1 MAKIKLTRNE
11 LKAQK
16 ESLKRFSRFLPTL
29 ELKKLQLELERRK
42 VVKEMR
48 EFRKQITSFREDIHS
63 WQNLFCENYP
73 KDVQHLVRIAN
84 LEAQE
89 VNIAGISVR
98 EVVDVTFEVEEY
110 DLYLTSPWLEKGIDV
125 IKKILFFQEREKSLY
140 NKEKVILQE
149 LRKTTQRINLFKE
162 KLIPECKENIRMIRI
177 QLGDLQAA
185 AVGRS
190 KMAKQKMQPKGGTQ

>member
-16 ESLKRFSRFLPTL
+16 ESLKRFARFLPTL

-42 VVKEMR
+42 VVKEMV
-48 EFRKQITSFREDIHS
+48 EFRKKITAFREEIKS

-73 KDVQHLVRIAN
+73 KAIESLVSITK
-84 LEAQE
+84 LETQE
-89 VNIAGISVR
+89 INIAGISVA
-98 EVVDVTFEVEEY
+98 EVVDVTFKVEEY
-110 DLYLTSPWLEKGIDV
+110 DLYLTSPWFEKGIEV
-125 IKKILFFQEREKSLY
+125 VKNIIFFQEKQKSLEH
-140 NKEKVILQE
+140 KESVIAQE

-190 KMAKQKMQPKGGTQ
+190 KMAKQKMQSKGGTQ

>member
-16 ESLKRFSRFLPTL
+16 ESLKRFARFLPTL

-42 VVKEMR
+42 VVKEMA
-48 EFRKQITSFREDIHS
+48 EFREKITKFRQDIKS

-73 KDVQHLVRIAN
+73 KAVQNLVRIEN
-84 LEAQE
+84 LETRE
-89 VNIAGISVR
+89 VNIAGISVT
-98 EVVDVTFEVEEY
+98 EVKNVTFAIEEY
-110 DLYLTSPWLEKGIDV
+110 DLYLTSPWLEKGIEV
-125 IKKILFFQEREKSLY
+125 IKDIIFFQEREKSLQ